1 MLLPAVPSAAL
12 GRWLLATA
20 SLAGRPSL
28 AAHYAHADIENA
40 MSAAI
45 GSERACAWIPPPCF
59 GFDQGPLLLWILKDG
74 FWISGL
80 RWILELFKPNL
91 SGFQPK
97 LSGFRMEALFA

>member
-1 MLLPAVPSAAL
+1 MLPPAVPSAAL

-45 GSERACAWIPPPCF
+45 WLPENTFRTTTLNQMNMLGGKTVVSTTEPAPPVHLPITA
-59 GFDQGPLLLWILKDG
+59 G
-74 FWISGL
+74 
-80 RWILELFKPNL
+80 ELDTK
-91 SGFQPK
+91 FQHH
-97 LSGFRMEALFA
+97 GRR